1 MTIKEII
8 STDKAQAS
16 LSAMGFSDPARALGN
31 LLTLSDG
38 PLAAALD
45 TVTELVLASP
55 SPTMALNNL
64 ERLTGALPP
73 ELLERALATT
83 DKTEALVTLCGSS
96 ELLVG
101 SVMKHPE
108 FFEALFFGGE
118 LQLVKKADVIYG
130 ELKEAVSGITDP
142 GEAAMVLRIYKQREF
157 LRIGLRDLLGLA
169 DLQEVT
175 ASISDLA
182 GASLDA
188 AFEVSLN
195 ELKARFG
202 APIYTDING
211 NEKEAEFTIIGM
223 GKLGGRE
230 LNFSSDIDII
240 FIYETEEGETA
251 GVEGRPGSGTD
262 FHSFFVKLSTKVSKL
277 INDVTEEGFIFRV
290 DLDLRPD
297 GRSGAMACSLGSA
310 ETYYESWGRTWERS
324 AMIKARP
331 VAGSTTLGGEFLKMI
346 EPFVFRKY
354 LDFTT
359 VEEIKEMKEQVDLA
373 LLKRSPGTIDV
384 KLGEGGIREIEFFC
398 QALQLIHGGTAK
410 EIREKGTLN
419 ALINLNKAKLLDD
432 EAASILRD
440 GYIFLRNTEH
450 RIQIVEG
457 RQTQAIPARDG
468 EVRRLAKMMG
478 FKKEGD
484 KAASRA
490 FMDEYEKI
498 TGSVY
503 EIYRSLFYD
512 PSEEISDGVDKEFRL
527 LLTPDSDD
535 EETIERLKNL
545 GFSGTEEV
553 LGSIKF
559 FRDFTTKARLNP
571 RGRLIFEKLVPFMLK
586 EAAAT
591 PNPIAALSYLARFTA
606 AIPAKTTFFA
616 LLFEN
621 PRVTELLVKIFGSS
635 EFLARTLID
644 RPGAVDNLLAKDLS
658 TPVKSKAELKA
669 ELGVLVYGAS
679 AGDFEGKLNALRRF
693 KAHEFF
699 RIGVNDLK
707 GGLEPSLISAQM
719 SSLAECALDAAIEI
733 SAGELGVRF
742 GAPSGDAC
750 FSILG
755 LGKLGAGELG
765 FGSDLD
771 LIFVYSDQEAGAVT
785 DGKKEISNAEYFV
798 KLGQKIISVLTIRTN
813 EGVVFPVDMRLRPSG
828 SSGPLVISKTGFL
841 NYQEGKAELWET
853 QALIKARPAAGDKG
867 FGREL
872 EEALQRIIYSREP
885 GTEDIS
891 TLLKIRERMEKEIA
905 KESEDKYNIKTGLG
919 GLVDIE
925 FLAQIMQLKYAS
937 KYPSLMKHRTAS
949 ALEALKDSGLISTED
964 YGDLST
970 TYSMLRGL
978 EHNLRIVYD
987 SSGVGAGEG
996 GMIVRGTPE
1005 LEALARS
1012 TGFKG
1017 SGDVSASVELLGDYL
1032 KRRTKV
1038 RELYLKYL
1046 NAL

>member
-1 MTIKEII
+1 MTVKEII
-8 STDKAQAS
+8 SSNEAKAR
-16 LSAMGFSDPARALGN
+16 LSDMGFRDPARALGN
-31 LLTLSDG
+31 LKTLSKG

-45 TVTELVLASP
+45 TVTILVLASP

-64 ERLTGALPP
+64 ERLAGALPP
-73 ELLERALATT
+73 ELMERMLGATE
-83 DKTEALVTLCGSS
+83 KTEALVTLCGSS

-101 SVMKHPE
+101 SVIKHPE
-108 FFEALFFGGE
+108 FFEPLFFGGE
-118 LQLVKKADVIYG
+118 LQSVKGAEVIYG

-142 GEAAMVLRIYKQREF
+142 GEAAKVLRIYKQKEF

-175 ASISDLA
+175 SSISDIA

-188 AFEVSLN
+188 AFEVSLK

-202 APIYTDING
+202 APVYTDPDG

-240 FIYETEEGETA
+240 FIYETEEGETT
-251 GVEGRPGSGTD
+251 GVTGRPGSGTD

-297 GRSGAMACSLGSA
+297 GCSGAVACSLGSA

-331 VAGSTTLGGEFLKMI
+331 VAGSTALGVEFLKMI
-346 EPFVFRKY
+346 GPFVFRKY

-359 VEEIKEMKEQVDLA
+359 VEEMKDMKEQVDLA

-419 ALINLNKAKLLDD
+419 ALIKLSEGRLLDD
-432 EAASILRD
+432 EAAAVLRD

-478 FKKEGD
+478 FKDEGD
-484 KAASRA
+484 KSAPRA

-498 TGSVY
+498 TGAVY

-512 PSEEISDGVDKEFRL
+512 PSGEISDGVDNEFRL
-527 LLTPDSDD
+527 LLTRDSDD
-535 EETIERLKNL
+535 EETIERLNKL
-545 GFSGTEEV
+545 GFSGPEKV

-559 FRDFTTKARLNP
+559 FRDFTSKARLNP
-571 RGRLIFEKLVPFMLK
+571 RGRLIFEKLAPFMLS
-586 EAAAT
+586 EAAKT
-591 PNPIAALSYLARFTA
+591 PNPSAAVSHLERFTA

-635 EFLARTLID
+635 EFLSRTLID

-658 TPVKSKAELKA
+658 TPVKTKTELRE
-669 ELGVLVYGAS
+669 ELGSLVYGVD

-707 GGLEPSLISAQM
+707 GGLEPSIISAQM

-733 SAGELGVRF
+733 AADELRVRY
-742 GAPSGDAC
+742 GAPSGDAS

-765 FGSDLD
+765 YGSDLD
-771 LIFVYSDQEAGAVT
+771 LIFVYSDQAEGAVT

-798 KLGQKIISVLTIRTN
+798 KLGQKIISVLTIRTG
-813 EGVVFPVDMRLRPSG
+813 EGIVFPVDMRLRPSG

-841 NYQEGKAELWET
+841 NYQREKAELWET
-853 QALIKARPAAGDKG
+853 QALIKARPSAGDRG

-872 EEALQRIIYSREP
+872 EGALQEIIYSREP
-885 GTEDIS
+885 GTGDIS
-891 TLLKIRERMEKEIA
+891 SLLRIRERMEKEIA
-905 KESEDKYNIKTGLG
+905 KEGEDKYNIKTGLG
-919 GLVDIE
+919 GLVDVE
-925 FLAQIMQLKYAS
+925 FLAQIMQLKYAARH
-937 KYPSLMKHRTAS
+937 PSLMKHRTVE
-949 ALEALKDSGLISTED
+949 ALEALRDLELLSPED
-964 YGDLST
+964 YEDLNSA
-970 TYSMLRGL
+970 YSMLRKL
-978 EHNLRIVYD
+978 EQNLRIVFD
-987 SSGVGAGEG
+987 SSGAGAGEG
-996 GMIVRGTPE
+996 GVIVRGTPE

-1012 TGFKG
+1012 TGYRAEG
-1017 SGDVSASVELLGDYL
+1017 GVSASEELLGDYL
-1032 KRRTKV
+1032 KSRSRV

-1046 NAL
+1046 SAL